1 MENAVQGL
9 ALFAQRRSSTS
20 SSAHPG
26 SPGSSAPRLCSC
38 ALPAFPSKAL
48 KKCFLW
54 LAQQC
59 CSRLRRRGPESSARG
74 SGQGQGWGSL
84 LPRSLLLGITVQPR
98 HSPFA
103 SRLSG
108 LPEGLLPP
116 GLCGCSEGKGRGH
129 PPGCPQPCSHAV
141 AVSSLVPAGYSRG
154 MCRAVPVERAGLLP
168 QSERSLSAQE
178 ADLASLWAA

>member
-1 MENAVQGL
+1 MVQGL

-48 KKCFLW
+48 TKCFSW
-54 LAQQC
+54 PAQQC
-59 CSRLRRRGPESSARG
+59 CSRLRRRGPESSAKG

-84 LPRSLLLGITVQPR
+84 LPRSLLLVLGISVQPR
-98 HSPFA
+98 HSPLA

-116 GLCGCSEGKGRGH
+116 GLCGCSEGRGQGH

-168 QSERSLSAQE
+168 QSEWSLSAQE